1 MYISH
6 LQQVYEKTPEQS
18 VGSKPVNTPL
28 RAVVRPLPSPAHIS
42 IRESV
47 PESPEGDS
55 AGEAVPRFTDLARN
69 TADDTT
75 QPNAEEVSL
84 SVAHFYIQPERM
96 QEYQHKNS

>member
-6 LQQVYEKTPEQS
+6 FQQVYKKTPEQS

-42 IRESV
+42 RRQSV
-47 PESPEGDS
+47 PESPGDDS

-75 QPNAEEVSL
+75 QHDAEEVSL
-84 SVAHFYIQPERM
+84 SVTHFYLQPERM
-96 QEYQHKNS
+96 QEYQHENS